1 MIPYHAKDFSFICP
15 KHFLITLII
24 FILLYAAVGVIVG
37 MMVMYDSAGEDL
49 GIGQLCKT
57 WAECQS
63 QNAYHIAAGMV
74 IWPLYSIANPL
85 LLAMLVLIGALLYW
99 LMRKPNNRN
108 HP

>member
-1 MIPYHAKDFSFICP
+1 MKQYVHKTFI
-15 KHFLITLII
+15 IGA
-24 FILLYAAVGVIVG
+24 LLYLAVGVIVG

-74 IWPLYSIANPL
+74 IWPLYIVSNPL
-85 LLAMLVLIGALLYW
+85 LLATVVVIAWLLYW
-99 LMRKPNNRN
+99 LMRKPKAGT
-108 HP
+108 PKKP